1 MLNYRNSQMNDSS
14 PPNSI
19 RESSSLRSQ
28 LNFTPQELKF
38 GTSGRRGL
46 VTDLSQLEIYINV
59 LGELLYLRT
68 LDKEKGGIRPG
79 EPFYVATDLRPSSTQ
94 FVPEQQGRG
103 ELTQAVLQAVTHAGM
118 NPVFLGE
125 IPTPA
130 LTFYAL
136 ERQSGSIMVTGSHI
150 PFDRNGYKTNTSIGE
165 LLKDHEQPIASSV
178 LKSREQTYNT
188 PFDDSLFDEA
198 GRLKCGHQ
206 NLPLKH
212 PGAEQAYICRYSSFF
227 DATALQ
233 GLRILVYEHS
243 AVGRD
248 IVRQV
253 LQELGAEVISAGRSD
268 EFVPI
273 DTENIDAEQL
283 KLIQAL
289 ADRASKKYGPLDAV
303 VSVDGDSDRPLL
315 LGIEPSAGQVSFFAG
330 DLVGMIVAEYLGAD
344 AIVVPI
350 SCNDA
355 VDRGTLASKIESK
368 TRIGSPFVIVGIDAA
383 KAKGKNAVCGWEAN
397 GGFLLGSDLYRG
409 TRVLRAL
416 PTRDA
421 LLPIVCTLISAR
433 EKGLTIPDL
442 FSRLPKRFS
451 RAALLKNFPRP
462 VAAKIIARFSPAD
475 PTIKEID
482 FSGLAVPDEL
492 LYFRDQLS
500 PFFPADAGFIRIVKL
515 NYLDGAR
522 ITFDNGDVVHV
533 RPSGNADE
541 LRVYAV
547 ADSQQR
553 AEEIV
558 ALAIAE
564 PDGILRRLAQA
575 VEVART

>member
-1 MLNYRNSQMNDSS
+1 MNNSL

-19 RESSSLRSQ
+19 RESSSLRTH
-28 LNFTPQELKF
+28 LNFLPQELKF

-59 LGELLYLRT
+59 LGELLYLQT

-79 EPFYVATDLRPSSTQ
+79 EAFYVATDLRPSSTQ
-94 FVPEQQGRG
+94 FVLEQQGRG
-103 ELTQAVLQAVTHAGM
+103 ELTQAVLQAVKHAGM

-188 PFDDSLFDEA
+188 PFEDSLFDEA

-206 NLPLKH
+206 NLPSKH
-212 PGAEQAYICRYSSFF
+212 PGAEQAYICRYTSFF

-315 LGIEPSAGQVSFFAG
+315 LGIEPSAGKVSFFAG

-355 VDRGTLASKIESK
+355 VDRGPLASKIESK

-421 LLPIVCTLISAR
+421 GCWGAT
-433 EKGLTIPDL
+433 EQKT
-442 FSRLPKRFS
+442 RLRN
-451 RAALLKNFPRP
+451 L
-462 VAAKIIARFSPAD
+462 
-475 PTIKEID
+475 
-482 FSGLAVPDEL
+482 G
-492 LYFRDQLS
+492 
-500 PFFPADAGFIRIVKL
+500 
-515 NYLDGAR
+515 
-522 ITFDNGDVVHV
+522 HV
-533 RPSGNADE
+533 
-541 LRVYAV
+541 LHRV
-547 ADSQQR
+547 
-553 AEEIV
+553 
-558 ALAIAE
+558 
-564 PDGILRRLAQA
+564 
-575 VEVART
+575 